1 MYSVGI
7 AYLLWLLSGF
17 GALGF
22 HRFYLKKIP
31 TGILWI
37 LTGGLG
43 MVGAIY
49 DFFTLSQQVRDANIR
64 DGFLPPYRYGY
75 PPMGQS
81 SRPIQN
87 ARDQYTGG
95 NTGPRRKDTLEKTV
109 LRLAKKNKG
118 YATPSE
124 VALEGDITLE
134 DAKKELERMASEGYA
149 ELKVSKSGVLI
160 YVFPEFALDRDTMDF
175 EEF

>member
-31 TGILWI
+31 TGLLWI
-37 LTGGLG
+37 MTGGLG
-43 MVGAIY
+43 MIGAIY

-64 DGFLPPYRYGY
+64 DGYLPPYRYGY

-81 SRPIQN
+81 TRPVRD
-87 ARDQYTGG
+87 ARDQYTSG
-95 NTGPRRKDTLEKTV
+95 NIRPRGKASLEKTV
-109 LRLAKKNKG
+109 LRLAKSNKG
-118 YATPSE
+118 YVTPSE
-124 VALEGDITLE
+124 VALEGDISLD

-160 YVFPEFALDRDTMDF
+160 YVFPEFAMDREKMDF